1 VGRSEA
7 EKVTG
12 PNIFVKKFGD
22 FFRTPLA
29 KKRPKTQ
36 GKNREE
42 ILQLTS

>member
-1 VGRSEA
+1 VGRPEA

-12 PNIFVKKFGD
+12 PKEIVKKFGD

-29 KKRPKTQ
+29 EKRPKTQ